1 MQKSLFFHILI
12 LNININIY
20 YFIILIFKNM
30 QICNVLVA
38 AAAVVIAYVKS
49 LIGSDNDKNVTNF
62 AHLTMKN
69 DSFARFARA
78 FFILDSRFVSVLLVE
93 IPTVAV
99 MRFCRIS
106 RGPTLVFLILQLA
119 CRR

>member
-1 MQKSLFFHILI
+1 ML
-12 LNININIY
+12 
-20 YFIILIFKNM
+20 
-30 QICNVLVA
+30 ICNVLV

-62 AHLTMKN
+62 AYLTMKN
-69 DSFARFARA
+69 NSFARFARA

-99 MRFCRIS
+99 MRFYRIS

-119 CRR
+119 YRR

>member
-1 MQKSLFFHILI
+1 MQKSLFLHILI

-20 YFIILIFKNM
+20 YFIILIFKNV
-30 QICNVLVA
+30 QICNVLV

-62 AHLTMKN
+62 AYLTMKN
-69 DSFARFARA
+69 NSFARFARA